1 MFQIKI
7 VYILL
12 SKLKFIQWLKV
23 GKVNIGGRRGRD
35 RMVVGGRGAPDTL
48 SDKVCQ

>member
-12 SKLKFIQWLKV
+12 SKLKFIQWLMESQ
-23 GKVNIGGRRGRD
+23 VNIGGRHGRD
-35 RMVVGGRGAPDTL
+35 RMIVGSRGVPNTL